1 MANHYNK
8 RSAVYGSLAYD
19 LDALARERQLDDAGK
34 LPQRPRPQAQQEA
47 QPVRRQKTAARAA
60 VQLSP
65 AVLIG
70 TVIVTAM
77 VVALMLCYVKLT
89 GISDN
94 VSTIKRSISALED
107 EHIALLTEYEKTF
120 DLASVKAAAE
130 AAGMSKPTSGQ
141 IVYID
146 LSGADTAEVYAAG
159 GSAALNGLTDKV
171 SKAWAYAVEYF
182 R

>member
-1 MANHYNK
+1 MANYRHG
-8 RSAVYGSLAYD
+8 ATYGSLAYD
-19 LDALARERQLDDAGK
+19 LDALAREKQLDEAGK
-34 LPQRPRPQAQQEA
+34 LPQKKVRPA
-47 QPVRRQKTAARAA
+47 QPEVQPVQRRQTAARAA
-60 VQLSP
+60 VRPSP
-65 AVLIG
+65 VLLLG
-70 TVIVTAM
+70 TVLVVGM
-77 VVALMLCYVKLT
+77 VIALMLCYVKLT

-94 VSTIKRSISALED
+94 VSSIKREISALEE
-107 EHIALLTEYEKTF
+107 EHVALLTAYERTF
-120 DLASVKAAAE
+120 DLATVKAAAE

>member
-1 MANHYNK
+1 MADHYNK

-47 QPVRRQKTAARAA
+47 QPVRRQKAAARAS

-77 VVALMLCYVKLT
+77 VVVLMLCYVKLT

-120 DLASVKAAAE
+120 DLATVKE

>member
-1 MANHYNK
+1 M
-8 RSAVYGSLAYD
+8 
-19 LDALARERQLDDAGK
+19 
-34 LPQRPRPQAQQEA
+34 
-47 QPVRRQKTAARAA
+47 
-60 VQLSP
+60 
-65 AVLIG
+65 
-70 TVIVTAM
+70 
-77 VVALMLCYVKLT
+77 KLT

-94 VSTIKRSISALED
+94 VSTIKRQISALED

-120 DLASVKAAAE
+120 DLATVKTAAE

-146 LSGADTAEVYAAG
+146 LSGSDTAEVYAAG

-171 SKAWAYAVEYF
+171 SQAWAYAVEYF

>member
-1 MANHYNK
+1 MADYNK

-34 LPQRPRPQAQQEA
+34 LPQRPRPQAQ
-47 QPVRRQKTAARAA
+47 PVRRQKAAARAS